1 MWLVVSDSHDNML
14 MLKKIS
20 DLISK
25 KNITHIFHCGDFVA
39 PFTLPLLIRDG
50 VEFFGVFGNNDG
62 ERLLLREKSR
72 NRIFPSPHELEVAG
86 KRIAMFHE
94 PYLLESVAQSG
105 VYDFVFYG
113 HTHEV
118 DIRRVGN
125 TLIVNP
131 GESCGYL
138 TGKATVV
145 LLDPKTGSTELL
157 EIR

>member
-1 MWLVVSDSHDNML
+1 VVY
-14 MLKKIS
+14 
-20 DLISK
+20 
-25 KNITHIFHCGDFVA
+25 T
-39 PFTLPLLIRDG
+39 TLSSTDTL
-50 VEFFGVFGNNDG
+50 
-62 ERLLLREKSR
+62 
-72 NRIFPSPHELEVAG
+72 
-86 KRIAMFHE
+86 HE

-118 DIRRVGN
+118 DIRKVGN